1 MAVTFKEKTHQYFN
15 DEGVQYISATT
26 FLHEFQVPF
35 EKEKFAALKAPKL
48 GISVEE
54 VLEMWKQNAIEACK
68 FGTKTHL
75 IMENFILGKEKKD
88 EHISLYESF
97 NSIVA
102 DDFKWAKKVWSEKL
116 LYSDEYKIAGTAD
129 LIIEHN
135 DDEFSVGDFKT
146 NKKIDFCNQWGQR
159 MLDPISH
166 LSDCNYNLYSL
177 QLSLY
182 AYLFS
187 KISGKKCRKV
197 FLMHLNDDK
206 WNLIPCNNMEYEI
219 KAMLRWYVK
228 NQEVKV

>member
-1 MAVTFKEKTHQYFN
+1 M
-15 DEGVQYISATT
+15 
-26 FLHEFQVPF
+26 HEFQVPF

-219 KAMLRWYVK
+219 KAMLRWYVQ

>member
-26 FLHEFQVPF
+26 FLHEFQGPI

-102 DDFKWAKKVWSEKL
+102 DDFKWANIEELKDLYNNDMLTPTLRKTLEKR
-116 LYSDEYKIAGTAD
+116 
-129 LIIEHN
+129 N
-135 DDEFSVGDFKT
+135 F
-146 NKKIDFCNQWGQR
+146 
-159 MLDPISH
+159 
-166 LSDCNYNLYSL
+166 
-177 QLSLY
+177 
-182 AYLFS
+182 
-187 KISGKKCRKV
+187 
-197 FLMHLNDDK
+197 
-206 WNLIPCNNMEYEI
+206 EI
-219 KAMLRWYVK
+219 G
-228 NQEVKV
+228 

>member
-15 DEGVQYISATT
+15 EEGVQYISATT

-48 GISVEE
+48 GMTVEE
-54 VLEMWKQNAIEACK
+54 VLAMWKQNAIDACT

-75 IMENFILGKEKKD
+75 IMEKYIIGKERNN
-88 EHISLYESF
+88 EYSNLYESF
-97 NSIVA
+97 DSIVA

-116 LYSDEYKIAGTAD
+116 LYSDEYRIAGTAD

-135 DDEFSVGDFKT
+135 DFEFSVGDFKT
-146 NKKIDFCNQWGQR
+146 NKKIEFSNQWGQR

-187 KISGKKCRKV
+187 IISGKKCRKT
-197 FLMHLNDDK
+197 FLMHLKDDK
-206 WNLIPCNNMEYEI
+206 WNYIPCNYMEYEV
-219 KAMLRWYVK
+219 KGMLNHHSNK
-228 NQEVKV
+228 I

>member
-1 MAVTFKEKTHQYFN
+1 MSIIFKEKTHQYFN
-15 DEGVQYISATT
+15 EEGQEYISGTT
-26 FLHEFQVPF
+26 FLHKFQVPF
-35 EKEKFAALKAPKL
+35 EKEKFAEMKASKL
-48 GISVEE
+48 GITKEE
-54 VLEMWKQNAIEACK
+54 VLAMWKQNSIEACK

-75 IMENFILGKEKKD
+75 IMENYIIGKEKND
-88 EHISLYESF
+88 EYSHLYESF
-97 NSIVA
+97 EAIVA

-116 LYSDEYKIAGTAD
+116 LHSDEYKIAGTAD

-135 DDEFSVGDFKT
+135 DFEFSIGDFKT
-146 NKKIDFCNQWGQR
+146 NKKIDFSNNFGQR

-187 KISGKKCRKV
+187 KISGKKCRKI

-206 WNLIPCNNMEYEI
+206 WNYIPCNFLKYEI
-219 KAMLRWYVK
+219 KAMLNHHSTNYENK
-228 NQEVKV
+228 

>member
-26 FLHEFQVPF
+26 FLHEFQLPF
-35 EKEKFAALKAPKL
+35 EKEKFAEKKAEKL
-48 GISVEE
+48 GMTTQE

-75 IMENFILGKEKKD
+75 IMENFIIGKEKKE
-88 EHISLYESF
+88 EHNSLYESF
-97 NSIVA
+97 LSIVGE
-102 DDFKWAKKVWSEKL
+102 DFKWAKKVWSEKI
-116 LYSDEYKIAGTAD
+116 LYSDEYRIAGTAD

-135 DDEFSVGDFKT
+135 DFEFSVGDFKT

-187 KISGKKCRKV
+187 LISGKKCRKT
-197 FLMHLNDDK
+197 FLMHLNEDK
-206 WNLIPCNNMEYEI
+206 WYQIPCNFMEYEV
-219 KAMLRWYVK
+219 KAMLNHHSTK
-228 NQEVKV
+228 I